1 MKYDSRLI
9 RKPYAQAPV
18 KRAVWGFVTAAFWG
32 LYIYMWLPLI
42 TLLLWLMGVR
52 TTFFELYARN
62 HHVDSFLVFAIP
74 AIATA
79 CALVLITWAEYNRL
93 RFSSRDRRAPQ
104 RDVTPA
110 EVAQKLGATSEL
122 AEMLG
127 QAKVTTL
134 RMSERAEPESMQPV
148 LPLAGLGL
156 AAAPA

>member
-32 LYIYMWLPLI
+32 LYIYMWLPLV
-42 TLLLWLMGVR
+42 TLVLWLMGVR
-52 TTFFELYARN
+52 TAFFEMYARE

-79 CALVLITWAEYNRL
+79 CALVLITWAEYNRF
-93 RFSSRDRRAPQ
+93 RFSALDRRTPQ

-110 EVAQKLGATSEL
+110 EVAEKLGANAEL

-134 RMSERAEPESMQPV
+134 RMSERAEPESMQPL
-148 LPLAGLGL
+148 LPSAEMDLAM
-156 AAAPA
+156 ARA